1 VVVRGELHLAC
12 HPRGDHGHRSG
23 VDKQRQLE
31 KRCGVAD
38 RGKWGWGSVVKGE
51 GLPAEAAFIGR
62 GGGPGDLPCP
72 TGDAGGREGIEAPS
86 A

>member
-31 KRCGVAD
+31 KRCGMAD
-38 RGKWGWGSVVKGE
+38 RGKWG
-51 GLPAEAAFIGR
+51 
-62 GGGPGDLPCP
+62 GGVW
-72 TGDAGGREGIEAPS
+72 
-86 A
+86 